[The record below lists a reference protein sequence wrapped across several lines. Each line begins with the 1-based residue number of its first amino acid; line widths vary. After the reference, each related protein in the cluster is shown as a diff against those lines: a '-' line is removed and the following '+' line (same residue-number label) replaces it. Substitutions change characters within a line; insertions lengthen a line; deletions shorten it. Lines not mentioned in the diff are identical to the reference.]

1 MKKIWIMMML
11 LTSSISVMGCASTDN
26 TYEMYNTEIVS
37 ADEILE
43 SSDKTEEIREESSNN
58 EIADNQPVDS
68 NEEIEDKLS
77 EYVVKYNAE
86 AYYSDL
92 YLESMFL
99 LIGDKEIVSLFIMDD
114 FIKCESILY
123 QNIAR
128 VETNIVGEIGF
139 VKVFDKNGTELS
151 FTFNSDAVDEITGMI
166 NERAKGAEV
175 Q

>member
-1 MKKIWIMMML
+1 MECFE
-11 LTSSISVMGCASTDN
+11 V
-26 TYEMYNTEIVS
+26 
-37 ADEILE
+37 
-43 SSDKTEEIREESSNN
+43 R
-58 EIADNQPVDS
+58 
-68 NEEIEDKLS
+68 EDKLS

-151 FTFNSDAVDEITGMI
+151 FTFNSDAVDEITGLI
-166 NERAKGAEV
+166 EKEYAGKIYKKHNHIAVDCGAFFKDGRLGCICLDTMEEFYV
-175 Q
+175 

>member
-1 MKKIWIMMML
+1 
-11 LTSSISVMGCASTDN
+11 MGCASTDN

-114 FIKCESILY
+114 FIIDLWGV
-123 QNIAR
+123 I
-128 VETNIVGEIGF
+128 
-139 VKVFDKNGTELS
+139 NG
-151 FTFNSDAVDEITGMI
+151 D
-166 NERAKGAEV
+166 
-175 Q
+175 

>member
-1 MKKIWIMMML
+1 MKNVRILTL
-11 LTSSISVMGCASTDN
+11 LLISSVSITGCASEN
-26 TYEMYNTEIVS
+26 VSYNKHESEIVS
-37 ADEILE
+37 ADERLE
-43 SSDKTEEIREESSNN
+43 PSDEEEENAEESFVNKTNEMQLENSN
-58 EIADNQPVDS
+58 DG
-68 NEEIEDKLS
+68 IENKLS
-77 EYVVKYNAE
+77 EYVSKYNAE

-92 YLESMFL
+92 YLETMFL
-99 LIGDKEIVSLFIMDD
+99 LIGDREVCSLFIMDG
-114 FIKCESILY
+114 FIKNESILY